1 MVGVFTHLD
10 QFQSQKLLSA
20 TKKRL
25 KDWFWTEIHDGVK
38 MFHFSGV
45 VNGWYYLKNKVSQLS
60 LFLLRAK
67 FRLLMWRNMPPNFV
81 VDRHEDMRHPNAV
94 CWDLDGPRSVSFY
107 GYVQGTRLRSST
119 RVHLLGLSDHDLAD
133 VRALEDPCP
142 LTATTGTATNLDKR

>member
-45 VNGWYYLKNKVSQLS
+45 VNGQYYLKNKV
-60 LFLLRAK
+60 RWCDA
-67 FRLLMWRNMPPNFV
+67 
-81 VDRHEDMRHPNAV
+81 
-94 CWDLDGPRSVSFY
+94 
-107 GYVQGTRLRSST
+107 TRIQISRW
-119 RVHLLGLSDHDLAD
+119 
-133 VRALEDPCP
+133 
-142 LTATTGTATNLDKR
+142 TATRI